1 MKNTN
6 WFGNLG
12 ATVAVVGF
20 GLLTLTAFIAK
31 AMPAGG
37 QEMQARVAEVKQ
49 LLAFN
54 KQALSQ
60 YSWIEQQIISV
71 KGEQKKEELYN
82 VQLGPTA
89 KRRKRPS
96 IPTRFPTAT
105 GRPGACGAGLKKEK
119 SKNTKNT
126 EI

>member
-6 WFGNLG
+6 WSNNLG
-12 ATVAVVGF
+12 AAVAVVGF

-82 VQLGPTA
+82 VQLGPDGKAQKTPVDPDSVSDSDRQA
-89 KRRKRPS
+89 RGLR
-96 IPTRFPTAT
+96 
-105 GRPGACGAGLKKEK
+105 GR
-119 SKNTKNT
+119 
-126 EI
+126 I